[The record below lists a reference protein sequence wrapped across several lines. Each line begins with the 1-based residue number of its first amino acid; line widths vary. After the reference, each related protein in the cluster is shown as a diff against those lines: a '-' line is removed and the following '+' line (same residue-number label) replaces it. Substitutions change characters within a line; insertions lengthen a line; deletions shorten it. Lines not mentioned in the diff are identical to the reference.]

1 MNFVMP
7 DLYPASAEI
16 FILVMALVV
25 LLVDLFAGKG
35 RRWLVYLLAQLTL
48 AGCFGITLATLDGQG
63 VTTFSN
69 MFVDDLLADI
79 LKLVLYPAVAV
90 MLVYSREYLAAR
102 NLDKGEFYLLV
113 LFATLG
119 MMVMISASHFL
130 TIYLGLELLALSL
143 YALVAI
149 DRDSARATEAAMKYF
164 VLGAMAS
171 GLLLYGISMV
181 YGAVGSLELFEIG
194 QRIAQGGGNKSVLVF
209 GLVFVVAGLAF
220 KLGVVPFHMWIPD
233 VYHGAPTAVTLFIG
247 SAPKLAA
254 FAIAMRV
261 LVTGLADLAEHWQVM
276 LMILAALS
284 IALGNLAAI
293 AQTNLKRMLAYSAI
307 SHMGFMLLGLL
318 SGLAGAVGTLDPLR
332 TALNAYSSAMF
343 YVIAYVVMSL
353 GSFGMI
359 LLLSRAGFE
368 AENIEDFKGLNK
380 RSPWF
385 AAIMMVLMF
394 SMAGVPF
401 FVGFFAKF
409 AVLQA
414 VVAAKQIWLAV
425 FAVLFSLV
433 GAFYYLRV
441 VKVMYF
447 DAPTDATPI
456 QAPLDMRLLLSINGI
471 SVALLGLLPEGV
483 FYRSMLAIYPFLLG
497 G

>member
-16 FILVMALVV
+16 FILVMACVL

-35 RRWLVYLLAQLTL
+35 RRWLTYLLAQLTL
-48 AGCFGITLATLDGQG
+48 AGCFGITLFTFDGQG

-69 MFVDDLLADI
+69 MFVDDMLADF
-79 LKLVLYPAVAV
+79 LKLVLYPVVAV

-130 TIYLGLELLALSL
+130 TIYLGLEMLALSL

-171 GLLLYGISMV
+171 GLLLYGMSMV
-181 YGAVGSLELFEIG
+181 YGAVGSLELYEIG
-194 QRIAQGGGNKSVLVF
+194 QRIALGGGNKTVLVF

-254 FAIAMRV
+254 FAISLRM
-261 LVTGLADLAEHWQVM
+261 LVTGLAELAEHWQVM

-318 SGLAGAVGTLDPLR
+318 SGIVGGDPSF
-332 TALNAYSSAMF
+332 TPNAYSSAMF
-343 YVIAYVVMSL
+343 YAIAYVLMSL

-385 AAIMMVLMF
+385 AAIMMILMF

-409 AVLQA
+409 SVLQA
-414 VVAAKQIWLAV
+414 VVYAKQIWLAV

-447 DAPTDATPI
+447 DAPTDTAPI
-456 QAPLDMRLLLSINGI
+456 QAPRDMRILLSINGLA
-471 SVALLGLLPEGV
+471 VALLGLLPDGV
-483 FYRSMLAIYPFLLG
+483 LKYSYFATYAFLVG
-497 G
+497 H

>member
-1 MNFVMP
+1 MINFVMP

-16 FILVMALVV
+16 FMLIMACAV
-25 LLVDLFAGKG
+25 LLVDLFSGG
-35 RRWLVYLLAQLTL
+35 RRWLTYLLTQLTL
-48 AGCFGITLATLDGQG
+48 AGCFAITLFTLDGQV

-69 MFVDDLLADI
+69 MFIDDLLADF
-79 LKLVLYPAVAV
+79 LKLVLYPAVAIA
-90 MLVYSREYLAAR
+90 LVYSRSYLAVR

-119 MMVMISASHFL
+119 MMVMISASHFVSL
-130 TIYLGLELLALSL
+130 YLGLELLALSM

-149 DRDSARATEAAMKYF
+149 DRDSVRATEAAMKYF

-171 GLLLYGISMV
+171 GMLLYGMSMV
-181 YGAVGSLELFEIG
+181 YGAVGSLELFDIG
-194 QRIAQGGGNKSVLVF
+194 QRIALGGGNKTVLVF
-209 GLVFVVAGLAF
+209 GLVFVVAGIAF
-220 KLGVVPFHMWIPD
+220 KLGVVPFHMWVPD
-233 VYHGAPTAVTLFIG
+233 VYHGAPTAVTLLLS

-254 FAIAMRV
+254 FAFALRI
-261 LVTGLADLAEHWQVM
+261 LFSGLGELAQHWQLM

-318 SGLAGAVGTLDPLR
+318 AGVVGGDPR
-332 TALNAYSSAMF
+332 FALNAYSSSMF
-343 YVIAYVVMSL
+343 YVIAYVLMSL
-353 GSFGMI
+353 GAFGMI
-359 LLLSRAGFE
+359 MLLSRAGFE

-385 AAIMMVLMF
+385 AAIMMILMF

-414 VVAAKQIWLAV
+414 VVAAGHIWLAV

-447 DAPTDATPI
+447 DAPTDL
-456 QAPLDMRLLLSINGI
+456 APLEAPRDMRILLSINGLA
-471 SVALLGLLPEGV
+471 VALIGLLPQG
-483 FYRSMLAIYPFLLG
+483 LLEYSIITTYAYLIG